1 MLLCITFCHTC
12 DSHITSCHI
21 CYIYHDFYVFPPHFL
36 FPLMHAAQYE
46 WWNHAKQKKKKI
58 ILLCTT
64 TKQDYLWVIQHW
76 NDKRHECCLR
86 SSVVVLFCFGD
97 NISLEAFP
105 MYLHFAVIISLAQFS
120 PCPGYNSK
128 QRDVCWGRQFLR
140 ILCAL
145 IMLVSPFLSIMS
157 SEFLKVLGNLLHN
170 SVNKTQNLLSDLIG
184 SVFIVLDLELNSVI
198 RQNSRNSMSWQWSL
212 VWILDQS
219 TTGQLQ
225 KGKILFGFFL
235 NLFFSEF
242 G

>member
-1 MLLCITFCHTC
+1 MKPCK
-12 DSHITSCHI
+12 
-21 CYIYHDFYVFPPHFL
+21 
-36 FPLMHAAQYE
+36 
-46 WWNHAKQKKKKI
+46 AKQKKKI

-76 NDKRHECCLR
+76 NDKRHECCLT
-86 SSVVVLFCFGD
+86 SSVVVLFCFGE

-105 MYLHFAVIISLAQFS
+105 MYLHFALIISLAQFS

-170 SVNKTQNLLSDLIG
+170 SVNKTQNVLSDLIG
-184 SVFIVLDLELNSVI
+184 SVLNGTGTEFCNKAELQELHELAMITCLDTWPVYNWAVTKRKDSV
-198 RQNSRNSMSWQWSL
+198 W
-212 VWILDQS
+212 
-219 TTGQLQ
+219 
-225 KGKILFGFFL
+225 GFF
-235 NLFFSEF
+235 
-242 G
+242 